1 MALRAYNTLGGS
13 HLANNELPKYFSRN
27 CDLLKKVKTVLRES
41 RATGKGATIR
51 EIRIVAL
58 KPQLLFA
65 PLLHGEED
73 GHEALALGS
82 EGVFHAWRHL
92 AEVGTRKKAV
102 VDELS
107 ELFGKRG
114 LGYVPNAVSDPPG
127 QREQILAAL
136 DAVISDF
143 GEERLRRYRVNLRH
157 LWEVR
162 EKVPTWVICEKG
174 AEDAS

>member
-1 MALRAYNTLGGS
+1 MARRMGTKLLPCGVRAYSTRGGTS
-13 HLANNELPKYFSRN
+13 
-27 CDLLKKVKTVLRES
+27 
-41 RATGKGATIR
+41 
-51 EIRIVAL
+51 
-58 KPQLLFA
+58 
-65 PLLHGEED
+65 
-73 GHEALALGS
+73 
-82 EGVFHAWRHL
+82 
-92 AEVGTRKKAV
+92 AEVGAREKAV

-107 ELFGKRG
+107 ELLGKRG

-162 EKVPTWVICEKG
+162 EKVPAWVICEKG
-174 AEDAS
+174 RWKMPG

>member
-1 MALRAYNTLGGS
+1 MTCWRKATQLFEKFEQLGKS
-13 HLANNELPKYFSRN
+13 S
-27 CDLLKKVKTVLRES
+27 LLEKFEW
-41 RATGKGATIR
+41 A
-51 EIRIVAL
+51 AL

-65 PLLHGEED
+65 PLLHGEEN
-73 GHEALALGS
+73 GHEALALWG
-82 EGVFHAWRHL
+82 EGVFHARRHL
-92 AEVGTRKKAV
+92 AEVGAREKVV

-107 ELFGKRG
+107 ELLGKRG
-114 LGYVPNAVSDPPG
+114 LGYVLNAVSDPPG